1 MELMLYIE
9 CVIFPLCSLTSLECW
24 YVSHDVERGQAIKKH
39 ISAFYN
45 TLIRAIDTLM
55 PTQKVKVCSSDK
67 PWVSS
72 RMKAVVSR
80 RQWAFKTHGKASA
93 VFKMYC
99 NKVQKEVRNC
109 KRFYYR
115 SKVSSLKE
123 TNLSKWWTEV
133 KAIGGLSVR
142 SERWHQL
149 IECATPTIYALCE
162 KFNVFLDSLTSHFS
176 LWLQSSMRQRP
187 LFHLSLRH
195 KSTSLHGPP
204 GHKSQEVPGTR
215 PDSIPNVEGVC

>member
-1 MELMLYIE
+1 
-9 CVIFPLCSLTSLECW
+9 
-24 YVSHDVERGQAIKKH
+24 
-39 ISAFYN
+39 
-45 TLIRAIDTLM
+45 M

-67 PWVSS
+67 PWVSR

-93 VFKMYC
+93 VFKMYR
-99 NKVQKEVRNC
+99 NKEQKEVRNC

-115 SKVSSLKE
+115 SKVSSFKE

-142 SERWHQL
+142 SEWWHQL
-149 IECATPTIYALCE
+149 IDCATPTIYALCE

-176 LWLQSSMRQRP
+176 PLHYRNRITCYCAYNDLIGGVWCFHQDIVLAHEKMFEKYSSVSES
-187 LFHLSLRH
+187 SLNM
-195 KSTSLHGPP
+195 
-204 GHKSQEVPGTR
+204 TR
-215 PDSIPNVEGVC
+215 EGE

>member
-1 MELMLYIE
+1 MFTGLLAQGVKRNTGLSQIVTVLTRDTGTLDWVLTNKPSLFCPPSQLPKIGRSDHYAVLIKPDTTHLICKSEKKYIIRRDLRE
-9 CVIFPLCSLTSLECW
+9 SSLCALGRWLTNFSWESVLNLPTAKDKTE
-24 YVSHDVERGQAIKKH
+24 
-39 ISAFYN
+39 AFYN

-72 RMKAVVSR
+72 RMKAVVS
-80 RQWAFKTHGKASA
+80 KTHGKASA
-93 VFKMYC
+93 VFRMYR

-142 SERWHQL
+142 SEWWHQL
-149 IECATPTIYALCE
+149 IDCATPTI
-162 KFNVFLDSLTSHFS
+162 
-176 LWLQSSMRQRP
+176 
-187 LFHLSLRH
+187 
-195 KSTSLHGPP
+195 
-204 GHKSQEVPGTR
+204 
-215 PDSIPNVEGVC
+215 